1 MKVLLFSSPTC
12 GPCKQLKAALKTMEV
27 EADEEINIMEGS
39 NLDTIKE
46 YKIRGVPTMV
56 LLNSEGVAVDVEV
69 GFSGKLDRLRT
80 FFKHKLEA
88 EEKEHAD

>member
-1 MKVLLFSSPTC
+1 MKVILFSSPTC
-12 GPCKQLKAALKTMEV
+12 GPCKQLKAALKSLDVEV
-27 EADEEINIMEGS
+27 DEEINIMDGIH
-39 NLDTIKE
+39 LDTIKE
-46 YKIRGVPTMV
+46 YKVRGVPTMV

-88 EEKEHAD
+88 EGKEDAS